1 MTTMTTICVDG
12 ILHQRM
18 ILMTTVWDAGQTFI
32 ITTRWNAPRSYSS
45 ISHFQTGTTGI
56 PSSVPSSS

>member
-1 MTTMTTICVDG
+1 MATMTTICVDG

-18 ILMTTVWDAGQTFI
+18 ILMTTVWDAGQTSI
-32 ITTRWNAPRSYSS
+32 ITTRWNAPRSHTF
-45 ISHFQTGTTGI
+45 ISHFHTGTTGI